1 MGISP
6 VLLANSYQEQ
16 LITNGY
22 MGMGQAIWFL
32 CRDEHIHDYFD
43 VRQITRILTHDH
55 LTLSSIWREYFLV
68 NFRWCLG
75 LGILDRI
82 PPSKRSCPNGQTFR
96 AAGSSFMLQ
105 EWRTQMT
112 QIVLGSVSGTTI
124 RLKIIGPSQV
134 EWNGMNMNELIQY
147 Y

>member
-43 VRQITRILTHDH
+43 VRQITRIFTHDH

-75 LGILDRI
+75 LGILDRT
-82 PPSKRSCPNGQTFR
+82 PLKTLKSPV
-96 AAGSSFMLQ
+96 
-105 EWRTQMT
+105 QMVKNAE
-112 QIVLGSVSGTTI
+112 QGSVSGKK
-124 RLKIIGPSQV
+124 R
-134 EWNGMNMNELIQY
+134 
-147 Y
+147 